1 MSPEQVVRSALW
13 ALTST
18 LTIVVSFVWAQVDG
32 TDPTTVLLGAAG
44 LVGLVGLVWRLVS
57 DYRQTSELID
67 DYQTALRDERAE
79 NHILREQIRQNRQEP
94 PA

>member
-18 LTIVVSFVWAQVDG
+18 LTIIISFVWAQIDG

-79 NHILREQIRQNRQEP
+79 NHILREQIRQSRQEP

>member
-18 LTIVVSFVWAQVDG
+18 LTIVISFVWAQIDG

>member
-1 MSPEQVVRSALW
+1 MSPEQVIRAALW

-32 TDPTTVLLGAAG
+32 ADATTVLLGAAG
-44 LVGLVGLVWRLVS
+44 LVGLVGLIWRLVS

-67 DYQTALRDERAE
+67 DYQHALKDERAE
-79 NHILREQIRQNRQEP
+79 NQMLRDQIRNNRRDT
-94 PA
+94 

>member
-1 MSPEQVVRSALW
+1 MSPEQVIRAALW

-18 LTIVVSFVWAQVDG
+18 LTIVASFVWAQVDG

-44 LVGLVGLVWRLVS
+44 LVGLVGLIWRLVS

-67 DYQTALRDERAE
+67 DYQHALKDERSENQMLRD
-79 NHILREQIRQNRQEP
+79 QIRNNRRDT
-94 PA
+94 

>member
-1 MSPEQVVRSALW
+1 VSPEQVIRAALW

-18 LTIVVSFVWAQVDG
+18 LTIVASFVWAQVDS

-44 LVGLVGLVWRLVS
+44 LVGLVGLIWRLVS

-67 DYQTALRDERAE
+67 EYQHALKDERAE
-79 NHILREQIRQNRQEP
+79 NQMLRDQIRNNRRDT
-94 PA
+94 

>member
-1 MSPEQVVRSALW
+1 MSPEQVIRAALW

-32 TDPTTVLLGAAG
+32 TDPTTVLFGAAG

-67 DYQTALRDERAE
+67 DYAAALKDERAE
-79 NHILREQIRQNRQEP
+79 NHIFREQIRQNHQNP
-94 PA
+94 TS

>member
-1 MSPEQVVRSALW
+1 VSPEQVVRSALW

-18 LTIVVSFVWAQVDG
+18 LTIVVSFVWAQIDG

>member
-18 LTIVVSFVWAQVDG
+18 LTIIISFVWAQIDG

-67 DYQTALRDERAE
+67 DYQTALREERAE
-79 NHILREQIRQNRQEP
+79 NHILREQIRQNRQDP
-94 PA
+94 TP

>member
-18 LTIVVSFVWAQVDG
+18 LTIIISFVWAQIDG

>member
-18 LTIVVSFVWAQVDG
+18 LTIVVSFVWAQIDG

-67 DYQTALRDERAE
+67 DYQAALRDERAE
-79 NHILREQIRQNRQEP
+79 NQRLRDQLRTKRP
-94 PA
+94 DDK

>member
-18 LTIVVSFVWAQVDG
+18 LTIIISFVWAQIDG

-67 DYQTALRDERAE
+67 DYQTALREERAE